1 MFGQTYENN
10 KKMLKL
16 VINSHPRTGISRLL
30 EYLRISYNRTE
41 KVEYGEYSNRDN
53 FILWTHIPVM
63 LLSNF
68 NDIKQITIIRNP
80 DDVIPSICDK
90 LDSGIGLDVHDGQRT
105 YHNSNLD
112 LFEDKNKYLQHT
124 VNASCL
130 EYLSYLDNTINNF
143 NNLLV
148 FSFEDI
154 IYNIDLIVNKVSSFF
169 NEPNILLS
177 KTFIIETDP
186 IIHNKWRQEEGDLF
200 FRSNRGPREIKP
212 ESYYEFKTIFLSH
225 PLRNELVSKYQTLIN
240 QIKSL

>member
-1 MFGQTYENN
+1 
-10 KKMLKL
+10 MLKL

-30 EYLRISYNRTE
+30 EYLRISYSRTE
-41 KVEYGEYSNRDN
+41 KTEYGEYSNRNN
-53 FILWTHIPVM
+53 FIIWTHIPVM

-90 LDSGIGLDVHDGQRT
+90 LDAGIGLDVHDGQTT
-105 YHNSNLD
+105 YHNSNLN
-112 LFEDKNKYLQHT
+112 LFKDKSEYLQHT
-124 VNASCL
+124 VNTACL

-154 IYNIDLIVNKVSSFF
+154 VYNIDLIVNKISSFF
-169 NEPNILLS
+169 DESNILLN
-177 KTFIIETDP
+177 KDFIIETDP
-186 IIHNKWRQEEGDLF
+186 IIHNKWKQEEGNLF
-200 FRSNRGPREIKP
+200 FRSNRGPRETKP
-212 ESYYEFKTIFLSH
+212 KSYYEFKKIFLSH
-225 PLRNELVSKYQTLIN
+225 PLRNELLDKYKILID